1 MKTARDPALA
11 ALKLLLCIGVLIA
24 PETGA
29 DDDPGHWTRV
39 NGHWMYYLRVGAGS
53 PVLLLHGGG
62 DSGLGSFANQINE
75 LVYAGHQVIAPDQV
89 GQGQTP
95 DVPGPLTYGGMT
107 EDTAELL
114 RILQIDSTD
123 VVGFSDGG
131 IVGLILAARHPD
143 LVRRLAVSGVNISP
157 SGLREGELDT
167 LRAEDEAEPTGPETK
182 SANAK
187 LRALWLNAPTDEDI
201 GEDALREIQQPV
213 LIMAGD
219 HDMVRLDH
227 TLAIYDALP
236 NAQLFILPDTGHGTF
251 ASRSDWVNPV
261 LLGFL
266 GDY

>member
-1 MKTARDPALA
+1 M
-11 ALKLLLCIGVLIA
+11 LLCVGVLIA
-24 PETGA
+24 SATGA
-29 DDDPGHWTRV
+29 DDVQGNWARV
-39 NGHWMYYLRVGAGS
+39 NGHWMYYLRVGAGT

-62 DSGLGSFANQINE
+62 DSGVGSFAKQIDD
-75 LVYAGHQVIAPDQV
+75 LVNGGHLVIAPDQV
-89 GQGQTP
+89 GQGRTP
-95 DVPGPLTYGGMT
+95 DVPGPLTYEGMT

-114 RILQIDSTD
+114 RQLRLGPAN

-157 SGLREGELDT
+157 SGLREGELDA
-167 LRAEDEAEPTGPETK
+167 LRADGDAESPGAETE
-182 SANAK
+182 STSSK

-201 GEDALREIQQPV
+201 GEDALREIRQPV

-227 TLAIYDALP
+227 TLAIYDVLP

-266 GDY
+266 GGS

>member
-1 MKTARDPALA
+1 M
-11 ALKLLLCIGVLIA
+11 LCVGVLVA
-24 PETGA
+24 PATGA
-29 DDDPGHWTRV
+29 DDDSGDWARV
-39 NGHWMYYLRVGAGS
+39 NGHWMYYLRVGAGT

-62 DSGLGSFANQINE
+62 DSGVGSFANQIEE
-75 LVYAGHQVIAPDQV
+75 LVNAGHLVIAPDQV
-89 GQGQTP
+89 GQGRTP

-114 RILQIDSTD
+114 RQLRIDSTD

-131 IVGLILAARHPD
+131 IVGLILAARHPN

-157 SGLREGELDT
+157 SGLREGELDA
-167 LRAEDEAEPTGPETK
+167 LRAEGDAESPGSEAESTT
-182 SANAK
+182 AK
-187 LRALWLNAPTDEDI
+187 LRTLWLNAPTDEDI
-201 GEDALREIQQPV
+201 GESALRGIQQPV

-236 NAQLFILPDTGHGTF
+236 NARLFILPDTGHGTF
-251 ASRSDWVNPV
+251 TSRSDWVNPV

-266 GDY
+266 RGS